1 MTNYTKQD
9 NTLNR
14 LFKRVLAYLF
24 NSNRQLALNALDHNI
39 RVENDTDVKNHI
51 MSFKRDVLEML
62 NSNTTVVP
70 EHLKL
75 SNYRYV
81 GT

>member
-1 MTNYTKQD
+1 MSTTFIGSG
-9 NTLNR
+9 L

-24 NSNRQLALNALDHNI
+24 NGNRQLALNALDHKI
-39 RVENDTDVKNHI
+39 SVENDTIVKNHI

-81 GT
+81 GV